1 MFWTFG
7 NEFEYLIPMKKI
19 LIYGGSG
26 GIGFALAEIL
36 KDRGYE
42 LHLAGRNRE
51 KLLEAAAALGASY
64 TLGDAKDPNFFT
76 QVAQEAGDIS
86 GLAYAIG
93 TINLKSLTRFTAE
106 ELDSDFQINA
116 RGAALAVAASA
127 QALKK
132 APDASVVLF
141 STVAVQQGF
150 ANHVSVSMAKGAIE
164 GLTKALAAELAP
176 KVRVNAVAPSLTNTP
191 LAQGLL
197 ANPQMEQAIA
207 AMHPLPRIG
216 TPEDSAQ
223 AAAFLLGSESSWIT
237 GQILGVDGGRS
248 SLRLKA

>member
-1 MFWTFG
+1 
-7 NEFEYLIPMKKI
+7 MKKI

-26 GIGFALAEIL
+26 GIGFALASLL
-36 KDRGYE
+36 KEKGYD
-42 LHLAGRNRE
+42 LHLAGRNNQRLSE
-51 KLLEAAAALGASY
+51 VATSLGAGY
-64 TLGDAKDPNFFT
+64 TVGDATDPHFFH
-76 QVAQEAGDIS
+76 QAAQDAGDIV

-93 TINLKSLTRFTAE
+93 TINLKSLARFTPE
-106 ELDSDFQINA
+106 ELDTDFQINA

-127 QALKK
+127 PTLKK
-132 APDASVVLF
+132 NSESSVVLF

-164 GLTKALAAELAP
+164 GLTLALAAELAP
-176 KVRVNAVAPSLTNTP
+176 KVRVNAIAPSLTATP
-191 LAQGLL
+191 LAAGLL
-197 ANPQMEQAIA
+197 SNPQMEQAIA
-207 AMHPLPRIG
+207 AMHPIPRLG

-223 AAAFLLGSESSWIT
+223 AAAFLLGPESSWIT